1 MTTSRAPTL
10 FSIARNMAANRFEER
25 LIDRAGLGDEPV
37 RQAHLRKAIYG
48 GAFDTI
54 LLELGLVDEA
64 TVIEVL
70 KEETSLD
77 TAPPALLNEPV
88 VSPEMLVSLAQAKHM
103 GALIFSVVAEQ
114 GPELQILVRHGFD
127 VAALAQTIG
136 DRRAEVLIVPE
147 VRFEALLG
155 AYYDQPIPPR
165 FLSLLGRLMGPEK
178 ARQWA
183 LRRRRPRS
191 RIPSPPVDVGPM
203 PNRPVGPTP
212 AKLAPPSPSAPK
224 LPPPPPPPTPHSPTP
239 SPSSPRPTP
248 ATEPD
253 PLESVEVEVDVDD
266 PAPAPTRA
274 SLSTFRQ
281 AYLEQA
287 GGPREASLRLTI
299 TGQFSVVDLIAEL
312 PLIEAQSPEHP
323 FGGKATRTWLAL
335 VASAVDA
342 PKHIA
347 GLLARPEPRW
357 RFWGAT
363 GIECA
368 SELHLTAEAS
378 SRLCALYSGETSSD
392 VKTAILGA
400 LRRFVT
406 LGPVRELAARL
417 QDEVASAD
425 GRVADAAVAALMR
438 LRDPTAFHTFVDALG
453 RGVPSVQKAAHRA
466 LLVLTAHDLGVRAAA
481 WTRWW
486 KKTSAQDRIEWLLDG
501 LSSRKPDL
509 RLIAIE
515 ELENATRQRLGYH
528 FDLPAHERKQAVE
541 RWRTWWNERNTL
553 NRRR

>member
-1 MTTSRAPTL
+1 
-10 FSIARNMAANRFEER
+10 MAATRFEER

-64 TVIEVL
+64 TVREVL

-77 TAPPALLNEPV
+77 PAPPALLNEPV
-88 VSPEMLVSLAQAKHM
+88 VSPEMLVSLAEAKRM
-103 GALIFSVVAEQ
+103 GALVFSVEVEQ
-114 GPELQILVRHGFD
+114 GPSLQILVRHGFD

-136 DRRAEVLIVPE
+136 DRRADVLIVPE

-203 PNRPVGPTP
+203 PNRPEPVAPP
-212 AKLAPPSPSAPK
+212 QPKLAPPPPAAPK
-224 LPPPPPPPTPHSPTP
+224 LPPTPTPTPTPTPPPPES
-239 SPSSPRPTP
+239 
-248 ATEPD
+248 D
-253 PLESVEVEVDVDD
+253 PLESVEVEVEVEVDEPL
-266 PAPAPTRA
+266 PASTRA
-274 SLSTFRQ
+274 PLSTFRQ

-287 GGPREASLRLTI
+287 GGPRGASLRRTI
-299 TGQFSVVDLIAEL
+299 LEQFSIAELIAEL
-312 PLIEAQSPEHP
+312 PVVEAQNPEDP
-323 FGGKATRTWLAL
+323 FGGKATRTWLEL
-335 VASAVDA
+335 AVGATDA

-347 GLLARPEPRW
+347 ALLARPEPRW
-357 RFWGAT
+357 RYWGAT

-368 SELHLTAEAS
+368 PELHLTAEAA
-378 SRLCALYSGETSSD
+378 SRLCALYNGEPSSE
-392 VKTAILGA
+392 VKTALVGA
-400 LRRFVT
+400 LKRFVK
-406 LGPVRELAARL
+406 LEPVRELAARL

-425 GRVADAAVAALMR
+425 GRIAEAAVSALMR
-438 LRDPTAFHTFVDALG
+438 LRDPAAFHTYVDALG

-466 LLVLTAHDLGVRAAA
+466 LLVLTAHDLGVGAAV

-486 KKTSAQDRIEWLLDG
+486 KKNSAQDRIEWLLDG
-501 LSSRKPDL
+501 LSSRKPEL

-528 FDLPAHERKQAVE
+528 FDLPTHERKQAVQ
-541 RWRTWWNERNTL
+541 RWRAWWDEHNAL
-553 NRRR
+553 DRRV